1 MCRFGELVAPLA
13 MEAEYERSG
22 RLPANILPAPITERI
37 KDPTGAVIADYT
49 MGTWYPVGRPQRF
62 SGPRCGGTEAAQSSE
77 SSVGLSRSASAPS
90 RHNVSLFR
98 G

>member
-1 MCRFGELVAPLA
+1 MPFGEFVAPLA
-13 MEAEYERSG
+13 MEADYERSE
-22 RLPANILPAPITERI
+22 RLLPDILPAPIAERI
-37 KDPTGAVIADYT
+37 KDPTRAVIADYT

-62 SGPRCGGTEAAQSSE
+62 SGPRRGGTGTAQSSE